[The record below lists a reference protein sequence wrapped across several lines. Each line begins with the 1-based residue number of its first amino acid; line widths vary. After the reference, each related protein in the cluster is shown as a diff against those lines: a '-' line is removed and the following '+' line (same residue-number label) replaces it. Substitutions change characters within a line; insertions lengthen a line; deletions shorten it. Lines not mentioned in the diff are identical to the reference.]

1 MKKITI
7 CVFIIMAIILVGLIA
22 KDTTIPKVN
31 AEGDRLVY
39 IDYQT
44 VDDLRIYRFYDK
56 NTKVIYMFVKNSVYQ
71 QGAAGGLTVMIDH
84 NGDPLLYK

>member
-22 KDTTIPKVN
+22 KDITIPEVN
-31 AEGDRLVY
+31 AEGDRFAY
-39 IDYQT
+39 IDYQV

-56 NTKVIYMFVKNSVYQ
+56 NTKVIYMFVEDIILKT
-71 QGAAGGLTVMIDH
+71 GGLTVMIDH

>member
-7 CVFIIMAIILVGLIA
+7 CVFIIMLITFIGLIA
-22 KDTTIPKVN
+22 KDITISEVN
-31 AEGDRLVY
+31 AEGDRFAY
-39 IDYQT
+39 IDYQV

-56 NTKVIYMFVKNSVYQ
+56 NTKVIYMFVKNLVYQ
-71 QGAAGGLTVMIDH
+71 GATGGLTIMIDH

>member
-22 KDTTIPKVN
+22 KDITIPEVN
-31 AEGDRLVY
+31 AEGDRFAY
-39 IDYQT
+39 IDYQV

-71 QGAAGGLTVMIDH
+71 GAAGGLTVMIDH

>member
-7 CVFIIMAIILVGLIA
+7 CVFIIMLITFIGLIA
-22 KDTTIPKVN
+22 KDTTIPEVN
-31 AEGDRLVY
+31 AEGDRFAY
-39 IDYQT
+39 IDYQV

-56 NTKVIYMFVKNSVYQ
+56 NTKVIYMFIKNY
-71 QGAAGGLTVMIDH
+71 QGAAGGLTIMIDH

>member
-22 KDTTIPKVN
+22 KDITIPEVN
-31 AEGDRLVY
+31 AEGDRFAY
-39 IDYQT
+39 IDYQV

-56 NTKVIYMFVKNSVYQ
+56 NTKVIYMFVEDIILKT
-71 QGAAGGLTVMIDH
+71 GGLTVMIDY